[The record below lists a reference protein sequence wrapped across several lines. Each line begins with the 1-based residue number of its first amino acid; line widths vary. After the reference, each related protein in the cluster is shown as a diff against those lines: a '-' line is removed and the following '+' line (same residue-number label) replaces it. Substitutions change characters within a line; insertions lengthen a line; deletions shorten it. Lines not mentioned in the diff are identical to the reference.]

1 MFRGKRDRLKGL
13 SFNRMLPNILT
24 VLALCAGLTAIRFG
38 LQERWEPAVF
48 ALLVAAVLDA
58 LDGRIARLMHA
69 TSEFG
74 AMLDSLSD
82 FLSFGVAP
90 TVLLYFWTMQQW
102 GVVGWALVLL
112 YGVCCALRLARFNA
126 QSGTDEA
133 RPPWSY
139 NFFVGVPSP
148 AAAGL
153 VLLPMMLS
161 FVFGD
166 AILAHPGITAA
177 FLLMVSI
184 LMVSRVPT
192 YSFKNFRVPNRY
204 VLPTFLFVGL
214 IAAFGAS
221 EYWATL
227 SALTVLYLAS
237 IPLSVRSHRI
247 LKKETDRLQT
257 AGEEGT
263 EEDHGTDTPR

>member
-1 MFRGKRDRLKGL
+1 MFREKRERLKGL
-13 SFNRMLPNILT
+13 SFNRMVPNILT

-38 LQERWEPAVF
+38 FQERWEAAIF
-48 ALLVAAVLDA
+48 ALFVAAIFDG
-58 LDGRIARLMHA
+58 LDGRIARLMGA

-90 TVLLYFWTMQQW
+90 AILLYFWTMQQW

-112 YGVCCALRLARFNA
+112 YGVCCALRLARFNTQNDGEGA
-126 QSGTDEA
+126 
-133 RPPWSY
+133 PPWSH

-148 AAAGL
+148 AAAAL

-166 AILAHPGITAA
+166 ELLGHPIASAA
-177 FLLMVSI
+177 FLFSVSI
-184 LMVSRVPT
+184 LMISRVPT

-214 IAAFGAS
+214 IAAFVAS

-227 SALTVLYLAS
+227 SALTILYLAS
-237 IPLSVRSHRI
+237 IPLSMRSHAI
-247 LKKETDRLQT
+247 LKRETARLQEAGEDDVDN
-257 AGEEGT
+257 AGEEK
-263 EEDHGTDTPR
+263 PR

>member
-1 MFRGKRDRLKGL
+1 MFREKRDRLKGL
-13 SFNRMLPNILT
+13 SFNRMLPNIIT

-38 LQERWEPAVF
+38 LQERWEPAIF
-48 ALLVAAVLDA
+48 AVVVAAILDT
-58 LDGRIARLMHA
+58 LDGRIARLMDA

-82 FLSFGVAP
+82 FLSFGIAP
-90 TVLLYFWTMQQW
+90 AILLYFWTMQQW

-112 YGVCCALRLARFNA
+112 YGVCCALRLARFNTQNGDDGDA
-126 QSGTDEA
+126 P
-133 RPPWSY
+133 PPWAR
-139 NFFVGVPSP
+139 NFFVGIPSP
-148 AAAGL
+148 AAAGAVL
-153 VLLPMMLS
+153 VPMMLS
-161 FVFGD
+161 FVID
-166 AILAHPGITAA
+166 DPILMQPIISAT
-177 FLLMVSI
+177 LLFSVSI

-214 IAAFGAS
+214 VAAFVAS

-227 SALTVLYLAS
+227 SGLAILYLLS

-247 LKKETDRLQT
+247 LQRETDRLRADG
-257 AGEEGT
+257 AGEADAGKEAA
-263 EEDHGTDTPR
+263 D